1 MDELIKALGKFVIT
15 IFVIIFIAI
24 LLSFPTM
31 WLWNWLMPIIF
42 GLVKINIWQ
51 ALGINILTSLLFKSN
66 VKS

>member
-1 MDELIKALGKFVIT
+1 MDGLIKALGKFVIT
-15 IFVIIFIAI
+15 IFVFSFIAI